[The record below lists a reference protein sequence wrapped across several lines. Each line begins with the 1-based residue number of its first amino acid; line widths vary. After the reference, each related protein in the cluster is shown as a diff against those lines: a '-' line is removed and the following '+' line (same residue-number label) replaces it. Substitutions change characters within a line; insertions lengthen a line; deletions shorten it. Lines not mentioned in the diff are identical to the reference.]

1 MLRSS
6 VFVTAVL
13 FSATALAQNRS
24 YSGTTGSDP
33 LSQLL
38 TRNAWCG
45 FTYNQRS
52 GASTRERVVFHGNGR
67 VVQESGAETY
77 SSGRSGT
84 VAGQYGGGKEYM
96 VCK

>member
-1 MLRSS
+1 MLRST

-45 FTYNQRS
+45 FTYNQRIRRRQ
-52 GASTRERVVFHGNGR
+52 GVHGLQIER
-67 VVQESGAETY
+67 
-77 SSGRSGT
+77 
-84 VAGQYGGGKEYM
+84 
-96 VCK
+96 